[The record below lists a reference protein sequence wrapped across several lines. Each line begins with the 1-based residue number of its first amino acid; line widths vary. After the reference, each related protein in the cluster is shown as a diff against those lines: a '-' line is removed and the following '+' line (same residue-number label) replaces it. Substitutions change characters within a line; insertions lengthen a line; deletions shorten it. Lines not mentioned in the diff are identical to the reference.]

1 MTKKVLI
8 VESGK
13 RKNCPPLTAAG
24 GGLTRRGYEVKAVR
38 GAKTA
43 LERLDADSSIS
54 LVLLCTEAGGAREG
68 AETARLILS
77 RREVPL
83 IFLVDSDDPDFE
95 KELEGIPAYGC
106 LPVDADERVL
116 AAAMEAAISHSKRRS
131 EEGLEEV
138 RFLADTAFDFIDPR
152 AGRIGKHKRRIYTY
166 IAEKLHHLNPK
177 AVVIVNSIHNEKK
190 LLRNEALVG
199 IGSGMKKI
207 VEHLGFDPLGSSY
220 PIDES
225 LANLESGRIDEFHD
239 GIHGLSFGKIP
250 KAVAKGVERL
260 LNISRIYGIG
270 FIVDGEIYA
279 NAVMLFPRGEDIRHR
294 ETVEAFSRQ
303 ASIALKRG
311 KIEDALFNSRRQLQ
325 LFIDSS
331 PDFFFLK
338 DTKHRYLLCNNA
350 NAAFFGREV
359 TEIIGKTDYDLMDR
373 RAAAECEKTDRQA
386 VEEKTWVLHTEHVD
400 GRVFETRKFPVLQDG
415 EVTGIAG
422 IIRDVSELREKERRL
437 TRALEEKDFLMRELN
452 HRVKNNLYI
461 ITSLI
466 RLKMSELED
475 EVDLSDIIHQ
485 IDAIGLVHEKLY
497 RSEDIGHIH
506 MREYAEALLDSLF
519 GSLAAGRVKLEIDI
533 EEIVLPSDVAV
544 PLGLIINEIAT
555 NAIKYGFNDQ
565 AEAVFS
571 FDFKTDKAAQRYL
584 LRLSNSGRPFPEEED
599 LEHPQTLGLWLIG
612 SLVKQL
618 DGSLELQRS
627 PQPTFRIQIPMNGR
641 KEQEL

>member
-1 MTKKVLI
+1 MSKRVLI

-13 RKNCPPLTAAG
+13 SKSCTPIEAAA
-24 GGLTRRGYEVKAVR
+24 GGLTRRGFDVKSVQ
-38 GAKTA
+38 GAKSA
-43 LERLDADSSIS
+43 FERLDADPSIS
-54 LVLLCTEAGGAREG
+54 LVLLCIEAGGGRDG

-83 IFLVDSDDPDFE
+83 IFLVDSGDPDFE
-95 KELEGIPAYGC
+95 SELKGIPAYGC
-106 LPVDADERVL
+106 LPVDTGEKML
-116 AAAMEAAISHSKRRS
+116 AAATEMALSLSEKRS

-138 RFLADTAFDFIDPR
+138 HFLAETAFEFIDPR
-152 AGRIGKHKRRIYTY
+152 AGRIGEDKRRIYTY
-166 IAEKLHHLNPK
+166 IAEKLRRLNPK
-177 AVVIVNSIHNEKK
+177 AIVIVNSIHKEKQ

-199 IGSGMKKI
+199 VGSGMKKI
-207 VEHLGFDPLGSSY
+207 IEHLGFDPLGSSY

-225 LANLESGRIDEFHD
+225 LANLESGRIDEFHE

-260 LNISRIYGIG
+260 LNIGRIYGIG
-270 FIVDGEIYA
+270 FIIDGEIYA
-279 NAVMLFPRGEDIRHR
+279 NAVMLFSRGEDIRHR
-294 ETVEAFSRQ
+294 ETVQAFTRQ

-338 DTKHRYLLCNNA
+338 DTKLRYLLCNNA
-350 NAAFFGREV
+350 NAAFFGRDV

-373 RAAAECEKTDRQA
+373 RAAAECEKSDRQA
-386 VEEKTWVLHTEHVD
+386 IEEKAWVLYTEHAG

-422 IIRDVSELREKERRL
+422 IIRDVSELREKERKL
-437 TRALEEKDFLMRELN
+437 TRALKEKDFLMRELN

-466 RLKMSELED
+466 RLKMKELED

-497 RSEDIGHIH
+497 RSDDIGHIS
-506 MREYAEALLDSLF
+506 MREYVEALLDSLF
-519 GSLAAGRVKLEIDI
+519 GSLAAGRVRLEINI
-533 EEIVLPSDVAV
+533 EDIVLSSDVAV

-555 NAIKYGFNDQ
+555 NALKHGFNDE
-565 AEAVFS
+565 AEAVFG
-571 FDFKTDKAAQRYL
+571 FDFKADAAAQRYL
-584 LRLSNSGRPFPEEED
+584 LRLSNSGRPFPEETD
-599 LEHPQTLGLWLIG
+599 VQRPQTLGLWLIT

-618 DGSLELQRS
+618 DGKLELQRS
-627 PQPTFRIQIPMNGR
+627 PQPTFHLQIPMSG
-641 KEQEL
+641 ESGQD